1 MTDRYADLRAA
12 LDAGPTPGPWQTYEK
27 CVFFGR
33 EGGFSLID
41 CPRPSENAAHI
52 AAANPETIRA
62 LLADYDRM
70 RDALLWTAGAL
81 QMACVVDVIMGEADG
96 ISINNE
102 TRTVVQI
109 LDAADAALAQE
120 QGGSDGNPHH

>member
-1 MTDRYADLRAA
+1 MTDRYAALRAA
-12 LDAGPTPGPWQTYEK
+12 LEAYDDDPTDSSARDRFYGN
-27 CVFFGR
+27 VD
-33 EGGFSLID
+33 SDIV
-41 CPRPSENAAHI
+41 
-52 AAANPETIRA
+52 RA
-62 LLADYDRM
+62 LLAENDR
-70 RDALLWTAGAL
+70 RGEALLWTAGAL

-120 QGGSDGNPHH
+120 GS

>member
-1 MTDRYADLRAA
+1 MTNKYKDLRAA
-12 LDAGPTPGPWQTYEK
+12 LADAQSADSD
-27 CVFFGR
+27 CVMPVI
-33 EGGFSLID
+33 EID
-41 CPRPSENAAHI
+41 
-52 AAANPETIRA
+52 TLRA

-70 RDALLWTAGAL
+70 RDALLWAAGAL
-81 QMACVVDVIMGEADG
+81 QMACAVDVVMGEADG

-120 QGGSDGNPHH
+120 GS